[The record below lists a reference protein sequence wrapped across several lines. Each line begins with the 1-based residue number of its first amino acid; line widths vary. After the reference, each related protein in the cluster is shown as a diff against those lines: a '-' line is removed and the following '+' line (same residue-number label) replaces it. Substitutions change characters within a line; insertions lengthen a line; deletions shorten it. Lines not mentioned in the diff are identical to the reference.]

1 MGIESGLRLVS
12 GFRII
17 RMGPAVRHWQATKE
31 ALVVLQEQSFGNR
44 FFLAPPVF
52 GVWGLAYGKHYPNS
66 GQKLGANRCCCSFSD
81 FVCLSP
87 LTSSDQELRELWI
100 VIGAVAETVKTL
112 FWVGVMLIFVIWIF
126 GILVSMCLAQDVRQ
140 IRSTLALLGF
150 SFPRHAICASPIIH
164 NHM

>member
-1 MGIESGLRLVS
+1 ME
-12 GFRII
+12 
-17 RMGPAVRHWQATKE
+17 TD
-31 ALVVLQEQSFGNR
+31 
-44 FFLAPPVF
+44 FFLHHPFLDF
-52 GVWGLAYGKHYPNS
+52 GVWLMGNITQTRDENS

-126 GILVSMCLAQDVRQ
+126 GILVSMCLAQDVRADLL
-140 IRSTLALLGF
+140 LALL
-150 SFPRHAICASPIIH
+150 ALLD
-164 NHM
+164 

>member
-1 MGIESGLRLVS
+1 LE
-12 GFRII
+12 
-17 RMGPAVRHWQATKE
+17 TD
-31 ALVVLQEQSFGNR
+31 
-44 FFLAPPVF
+44 FFLHHPFLDF
-52 GVWGLAYGKHYPNS
+52 GVWLMGNITQTRDENS